1 VEAIVFPKQHV
12 LSVFSASL
20 QETRKSISALRKGH
34 SSLSACQ
41 STPDRQISTVL
52 FTVESF
58 GGLNSYSDNQRQNIV
73 AYMKELA
80 SLCAKAGFSLLDQ
93 QGQVKV
99 KGHRTLYSELCLR
112 TPSCLLARWK
122 KMAKGAGGKFGSCNS
137 FGEYVLVTFRR
148 LLPSVGAAAKGA
160 VDPSSSLRQFLV
172 EVDQEALPVLRGRG
186 A

>member
-1 VEAIVFPKQHV
+1 MEAIVFPKQHV
-12 LSVFSASL
+12 FSVFSASL
-20 QETRKSISALRKGH
+20 QETRKRITALRKGH
-34 SSLSACQ
+34 SSLSPCQ

-58 GGLNSYSDNQRQNIV
+58 GGSNSYSDKQRQNIV

-99 KGHRTLYSELCLR
+99 KGHRMPYSELCLR

-122 KMAKGAGGKFGSCNS
+122 KMAKGAGGAGAKFGCCNS

-148 LLPSVGAAAKGA
+148 LLPSVHSAHSGGG
-160 VDPSSSLRQFLV
+160 SR
-172 EVDQEALPVLRGRG
+172 
-186 A
+186 